1 MLTLQED
8 EDEEEEDSDG
18 NESDD
23 REQPAATGVGGT
35 APSNPATGSGATAT
49 APASGG
55 ATNANSAS
63 NADEFV
69 SLTDEQIF
77 ERRGGNSVPRGNL
90 APSSMQWAIR
100 TREPPTIRSSTT
112 TGLVF
117 IDHASGTM
125 RRSAAS
131 TAVAAA
137 AAAAA
142 NAPEPVTMAT
152 TASGLARA
160 FGIIMR

>member
-1 MLTLQED
+1 M
-8 EDEEEEDSDG
+8 EEFSL
-18 NESDD
+18 NE
-23 REQPAATGVGGT
+23 
-35 APSNPATGSGATAT
+35 
-49 APASGG
+49 
-55 ATNANSAS
+55 
-63 NADEFV
+63 
-69 SLTDEQIF
+69 EQIF
-77 ERRGGNSVPRGNL
+77 ERRNGNTVQRSNL

-100 TREPPTIRSSTT
+100 TREPPTVRSNTT

-160 FGIIMR
+160 FGIIMRLVYKRIS